1 MEPNVA
7 REVANNALA
16 GLSQEASGVLQL
28 DDDGICRL
36 VFDSGTNIYVVLDA
50 ASSDLVVW
58 APAGILPP
66 EGQAEILRTLMQAN
80 LFWGGTHGGTLSLA
94 PDGETVILARRVPLH
109 GLETDELSW
118 AIEQTLADA
127 ASFNQGLAFSSLLS
141 DAPVTAPSF
150 DPRDMAGMIRG

>member
-1 MEPNVA
+1 MSPGG
-7 REVANNALA
+7 RQQRPRR
-16 GLSQEASGVLQL
+16 SQSGSRRSFAT
-28 DDDGICRL
+28 GRRCIRRL
-36 VFDSGTNIYVVLDA
+36 VFDSVLNIYVVLDA

-58 APAGILPP
+58 ALAGNLPP
-66 EGQAEILRTLMQAN
+66 EGQAEILRALMQAN

-118 AIEQTLADA
+118 AIEQTLDDA
-127 ASFNQGLAFSSLLS
+127 ASFNQGLAFSSLLRRGTGRGAILS
-141 DAPVTAPSF
+141 